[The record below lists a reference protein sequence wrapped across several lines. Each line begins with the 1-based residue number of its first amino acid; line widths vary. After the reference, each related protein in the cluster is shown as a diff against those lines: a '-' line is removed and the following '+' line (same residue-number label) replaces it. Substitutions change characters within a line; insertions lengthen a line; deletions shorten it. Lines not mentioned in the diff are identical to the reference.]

1 MNNTF
6 KLTVGELKQHIK
18 EHNLPDDAIVLVERV
33 EDIYFTKHNW
43 KTIKK
48 EHSVLEDETS
58 EYIEAF
64 CTCKFKKDN
73 NLYIN
78 CHY

>member
-1 MNNTF
+1 M
-6 KLTVGELKQHIK
+6 I
-18 EHNLPDDAIVLVERV
+18 LVERV
-33 EDIYFTKHNW
+33 EDMYFEKHNW
-43 KTIKK
+43 KTTKK
-48 EHSVLEDETS
+48 VHSILEDETS

-64 CTCKFKKDN
+64 CACKFKNDN